1 MVYLW
6 AREEADTG
14 ADWLRVPKTQRTER
28 NVSSDSRHL
37 LAYLANK
44 LSNLLAIITGGCL
57 KIYFLFH
64 VMLNAYVY
72 ISSKLS
78 CLVPWHGFLAQLL
91 KLHMLHSH
99 F

>member
-6 AREEADTG
+6 AWEEADIG
-14 ADWLRVPKTQRTER
+14 ADWLYEPKTQRTDEE

-57 KIYFLFH
+57 K
-64 VMLNAYVY
+64 N
-72 ISSKLS
+72 
-78 CLVPWHGFLAQLL
+78 
-91 KLHMLHSH
+91 LHSLAYT
-99 F
+99 